1 MLSCHLAH
9 YSFSDKNFVIP
20 AATLD
25 RARACATMS
34 LSTSPILAAAASN
47 DLHTV
52 RWLVERES
60 VPVDCSADWL
70 VPDSSGVNKSGE
82 QRGLDAG
89 RKQLERDAAHAA
101 DGRGVARGTRGVV
114 LPAPRRRRSQRAVGG
129 CRAMHRDALRR
140 IRDPP

>member
-1 MLSCHLAH
+1 
-9 YSFSDKNFVIP
+9 
-20 AATLD
+20 
-25 RARACATMS
+25 MS

-89 RKQLERDAAHAA
+89 DSWS
-101 DGRGVARGTRGVV
+101 GRGARR
-114 LPAPRRRRSQRAVGG
+114 
-129 CRAMHRDALRR
+129 
-140 IRDPP
+140 